1 MFLCVYKKQLC
12 EFAICGKIT
21 ENQERMLEAIDD
33 IKESAIDLFHG
44 VKEDVDDFLSDTHD
58 SVNNLCTDAR
68 TFISKTDKKLDKISN
83 NVNDFID
90 KQQEELE
97 KTEKLLQIVLIALAC
112 LVVVGVIALIWN
124 AIAKSRRQNRQN
136 EILEQ
141 ISSNMK
147 NNNAN
152 YNTNVGMVPVVD
164 L

>member
-1 MFLCVYKKQLC
+1 MNVTNDVGDTFSNASTT
-12 EFAICGKIT
+12 FNTAT
-21 ENQERMLEAIDD
+21 EAIKD
-33 IKESAIDLFHG
+33 IKEPAVDLLKG
-44 VKEDVDDFLSDTHD
+44 VKGDVKDFLSDTHD
-58 SVNNLCTDAR
+58 SINDVCTDAR

-112 LVVVGVIALIWN
+112 LVVVGIIVLIWN
-124 AIAKSRRQNRQN
+124 AIAKSRLQNRQN

-152 YNTNVGMVPVVD
+152 YNTKIGLYPTASIC
-164 L
+164 